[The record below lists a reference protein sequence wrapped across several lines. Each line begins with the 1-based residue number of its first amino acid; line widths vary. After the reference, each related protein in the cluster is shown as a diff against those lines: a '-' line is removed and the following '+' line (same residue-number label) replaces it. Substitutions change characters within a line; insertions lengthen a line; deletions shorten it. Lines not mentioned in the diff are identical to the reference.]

1 MWRGHDSVVSPT
13 SRARTTVASPRV
25 RGTGDPLPLDSRGA
39 RRGSAAVTVPRLYA
53 AQVAGDPQV
62 VRASRESRIVRAAP
76 GSEDAGGASPEAQ
89 WQGPAGTLGFR
100 WQDPGADRAIRPG
113 GGR

>member
-1 MWRGHDSVVSPT
+1 MSPT
-13 SRARTTVASPRV
+13 SCAGTTVASPRA

-39 RRGSAAVTVPRLYA
+39 RRVAGVGTVPRLYTA
-53 AQVAGDPQV
+53 RGAGDPLV
-62 VRASRESRIVRAAP
+62 VRAPRESRIVRAAR

-89 WQGPAGTLGFR
+89 WQGPAGTSGFR
-100 WQDPGADRAIRPG
+100 WQDPGADRATRPG

>member
-1 MWRGHDSVVSPT
+1 MSPT
-13 SRARTTVASPRV
+13 SCARTTVASPRA

-39 RRGSAAVTVPRLYA
+39 RCGAAATTVPRLY
-53 AQVAGDPQV
+53 VADVADDPLI
-62 VRASRESRIVRAAP
+62 VRAPRESRIVRAAR

-89 WQGPAGTLGFR
+89 WQGPAGTSGFR
-100 WQDPGADRAIRPG
+100 WQDPGADRATRPG